1 MKDDIKFEKLSDSVT
16 AAQDGR
22 GLLLTSD
29 ACLLAAFVA
38 RNAKNRICE
47 LGAGSGVIS
56 LMLLLNKKIRSSLCV
71 DVQEEMCRIANENAE
86 NNGFADK
93 MTAICADV
101 IDFRTDRPFDTVV
114 SNPPYFKSD
123 DGKPN
128 VSPLDRLCRHE
139 TTAGIEDFALC
150 ASRILKDGGTA
161 YFCYD
166 PKRAAD
172 LYCALR
178 SAGLEPKSKVSVYP
192 TPKHRPSLLL
202 VAAKKGAKSGIVT
215 HRPLFIY
222 KDEPGKEL
230 TEDYLTIKERNDISI
245 LK

>member
-1 MKDDIKFEKLSDSVT
+1 MKDDIKYEKLSDSVT

-93 MTAICADV
+93 MTVFCADV
-101 IDFRTDRPFDTVV
+101 LDFKIDRPFDAVV
-114 SNPPYFKSD
+114 SNPPYFKAD

-128 VSPLDRLCRHE
+128 VSPLDRLCRVRGAHTERRRHGVFLLRSE
-139 TTAGIEDFALC
+139 TR
-150 ASRILKDGGTA
+150 SRSV
-161 YFCYD
+161 
-166 PKRAAD
+166 
-172 LYCALR
+172 LR
-178 SAGLEPKSKVSVYP
+178 SALRRAGAEIGGQRLPHAE
-192 TPKHRPSLLL
+192 TQT
-202 VAAKKGAKSGIVT
+202 VASARRG
-215 HRPLFIY
+215 
-222 KDEPGKEL
+222 
-230 TEDYLTIKERNDISI
+230 
-245 LK
+245 